1 MRFINVW
8 NVLEGNKFTKVD
20 VHVLD
25 PESEQE
31 KTCITLTGLLLFG
44 PLANYEIVGL
54 RKSLSKKEV
63 NRIKYD
69 CYVFEQ
75 DGKQEPLTLGK
86 VVPLWQKVA
95 PDMSVLQVDFSID
108 YNYPTLTFNKRQPVP
123 GILYWIEIQ
132 SIFIDFN
139 GRLTILLQE

>member
-1 MRFINVW
+1 MRLINIW

-31 KTCITLTGLLLFG
+31 KTCVTLMGMTLLE
-44 PLANYEIVGL
+44 PIANYEIVGL
-54 RKSLSKKEV
+54 NKSLSKKGV
-63 NRIKYD
+63 DRITYD
-69 CYVFEQ
+69 CYIFEQ

-108 YNYPTLTFNKRQPVP
+108 YNCPTFTFNKEQSVP
-123 GILYWIEIQ
+123 NVLYWTAIQ
-132 SIFIDFN
+132 SIFIDFR

>member
-1 MRFINVW
+1 MRLINVW

-31 KTCITLTGLLLFG
+31 KTCITLTGLVLFG
-44 PLANYEIVGL
+44 PMANYEIVGL
-54 RKSLSKKEV
+54 RKSLSKKKG
-63 NRIKYD
+63 NRITYD
-69 CYVFEQ
+69 CYIFEQ

-86 VVPLWQKVA
+86 VVTLWNNVA
-95 PDMSVLQVDFSID
+95 PDNSILQVDFTLD
-108 YNYPTLTFNKRQPVP
+108 CDCPTLTFNKGQLVP
-123 GILYWIEIQ
+123 SVLYWTAIQ
-132 SIFIDFN
+132 SIFIDLN

>member
-1 MRFINVW
+1 MRLINVW
-8 NVLEGNKFTKVD
+8 NVLAGNKFTKIN

-31 KTCITLTGLLLFG
+31 KTCMTLTGMTLLG
-44 PLANYEIVGL
+44 PMANYEIVGL
-54 RKSLSKKEV
+54 RKSLSKNKV
-63 NRIKYD
+63 DRITYD

-95 PDMSVLQVDFSID
+95 PDMSILQVNFTID
-108 YNYPTLTFNKRQPVP
+108 YNCPTLTFNKGQSVP
-123 GILYWIEIQ
+123 GVLYWTAIQ
-132 SIFIDFN
+132 SIFIDLN